1 VSKNLVLQILGNSD
15 VQVAANTG
23 SIRFKNCF
31 CYEDMIG
38 QVRLDEKNYKE
49 GKLSIKFPLLKQLL
63 DDTSNDASTICL
75 ILTDQTQWIQSQI
88 NNSDLWNEISA
99 SDGHWWENILI
110 EWCNVESIKLHPVP
124 LKINPVIANG
134 VADWDGMAEL
144 LNSILNEEVKIQQQ
158 NIVLRKTNES
168 FDKIIIQHSSGTPAL
183 SGALYLWGIEQ
194 KLSGIEVEFI
204 YLSPEGNSSK
214 STFHD
219 GNHWQWRL
227 KAPQVLQLIGVQ
239 DFSGA
244 LELTK
249 NDQSVKE
256 EVTGSLEFLDKS
268 VSLNLK
274 GHKDLEEPRNEV
286 IERISIALWS
296 EKAFREKHHWTQW
309 YMKVAGAFELAL
321 LCLVEHRGNLN
332 ALGSYSWKKKRSNR
346 TYLEYFH
353 SASSSLKEATKI
365 NISNIVKNLLPSGT
379 FKEYEISKLDS
390 SEDWDNFKKFYCHS
404 WISKEGFITLRN
416 SLYHSLAGEEIDELL
431 DEATQRLYSVD
442 HEEHPSRVAINQL
455 NYIIDQA
462 QMREEVDLKV
472 EVYHK
477 KVQEIM
483 REL

>member
-1 VSKNLVLQILGNSD
+1 VSKNLVLQILGNTD
-15 VQVAANTG
+15 VQIGFDKGNE
-23 SIRFKNCF
+23 KLKQCCF
-31 CYEDMIG
+31 SYEDLKGTI
-38 QVRLDEKNYKE
+38 ESYENKYE
-49 GKLSIKFPLLKQLL
+49 AGKLSIEFPLLKVINNQKL
-63 DDTSNDASTICL
+63 DTKDSEHTFFI
-75 ILTDQTQWIQSQI
+75 ILTNQTDWIKARGACP
-88 NNSDLWNEISA
+88 DAWNEIAS

-110 EWCNVESIKLHPVP
+110 EWCKRYSINVHPIQIKVDSG
-124 LKINPVIANG
+124 IENSVAN
-134 VADWDGMAEL
+134 WDEMAKL
-144 LNSILNEEVKIQQQ
+144 LNSILSQSIENDK
-158 NIVLRKTNES
+158 

-194 KLSGIEVEFI
+194 KLSGVEVEFV

-214 STFHD
+214 YTFHD

-227 KAPQVLQLIGVQ
+227 KAPQVLRLIGVQ

-256 EVTGSLEFLDKS
+256 EVKDILEFLDKS

-274 GHKDLEEPRNEV
+274 NHKDDKGLNLSPRDEV

-296 EKAFREKHHWTQW
+296 EKAFREKHQWTQW
-309 YMKVAGAFELAL
+309 YMKIAGGFELAL

-346 TYLEYFH
+346 TYLGYVH
-353 SASSSLKEATKI
+353 SASSSLKEVTKI
-365 NISNIVKNLLPSGT
+365 SISDIVQSLLPLGT
-379 FKEYEISKLDS
+379 FKEYEINKLDS
-390 SEDWDNFKKFYCHS
+390 SEDWDNFKKFYCDS
-404 WISKEGFITLRN
+404 WISEKGFITLRN

-431 DEATQRLYSVD
+431 DEATQRLYSVG

-462 QMREEVDLKV
+462 QIREEVDLKV